1 MSSTKPSKLR
11 QRLLLLIG
19 LVLLLM
25 AATGVLTLRQLSS
38 VSQSVESLYK
48 DRLLPVEQL
57 RRVAQTFQTDLPM
70 MVGQLRD
77 GRLSLPLARQ
87 QLERAEQAARRS
99 WSDYLE
105 TYLVE
110 AEKRLIQRTEP
121 ELQRSHAAIARLR
134 LLLQQG
140 QLDSLTSAY
149 STDLRNETEPLL
161 SLLNELIDVQLQI
174 GRREAEDS
182 NKAFGEAVLW
192 VSLMVLLTAALGL
205 ALAWSV
211 LQSHQQ
217 EQSES
222 LASEARLQRFYMAL
236 SQTNQ
241 LIVRKPESAQQL
253 YEALCRICVETGQAK
268 LAMVVEQVE
277 GGQYERTACFGPLE
291 RLMPGAP
298 KRWSADAPYALAALS
313 SEAIGTGE
321 HAISNRA
328 IAENRTAV
336 GGVIPPGVEA
346 MAAFPLRRNGQV
358 VGALSL
364 LAGELDFFDH
374 AMLTLLDEMAGDVS
388 FALDNLERD
397 RVLLES
403 LSKVQAERA
412 LFELLFNASSVS
424 AALIRIA
431 DGTVMEINEQLCRYY
446 GIARAELLGRRP
458 GDLGVG
464 MSEADRNR
472 LYGEI
477 KARGQ
482 VRNMEIALRSRDG
495 RQRRLLVSGDL
506 IDYRGEPCALASAV
520 DVTELRGEQQSRQ
533 SQQQ

>member
-1 MSSTKPSKLR
+1 MTPAKPSKLR
-11 QRLLLLIG
+11 RRLLLLIG

-25 AATGVLTLRQLSS
+25 GATGVITLSQLRT

-57 RRVAQTFQTDLPM
+57 RRVAQTFNTDMPAM
-70 MVGQLRD
+70 IGQLRD

-87 QLERAEQAARRS
+87 QLEKTEQAARRS
-99 WSDYLE
+99 WGDYLG

-110 AEKRLIQRTEP
+110 AEKRLIQRAEP
-121 ELQRSHAAIARLR
+121 ELKRSHAAVTRLR
-134 LLLQQG
+134 QLLQQG
-140 QLDSLTSAY
+140 NVEGLTPAF
-149 STDLRNETEPLL
+149 STELRSETEPLL
-161 SLLNELIDVQLQI
+161 SILNELIDVQLQV

-182 NKAFGEAVLW
+182 SAAFREAVLW
-192 VSLMVLLTAALGL
+192 VSLMVLLTAALGM

-211 LQSHQQ
+211 LQSHQ
-217 EQSES
+217 EAQSES
-222 LASEARLQRFYMAL
+222 QARQARLQRFYMAL

-241 LIVRKPESAQQL
+241 LIVRQPDSEHQL
-253 YEALCRICVETGQAK
+253 FEALCRICVETGHAK
-268 LAMVVEQVE
+268 LAMIVQVVE
-277 GGQYERTACFGPLE
+277 GGQCERAASFGPIE

-298 KRWSADAPYALAALS
+298 KRWNADAPYAQAALS
-313 SEAIGTGE
+313 SEAIRTGQ

-328 IAENRTAV
+328 IAESRAAA

-364 LAGELDFFDH
+364 LAGELDFFD
-374 AMLTLLDEMAGDVS
+374 ASMKALLDEMAGDVS
-388 FALDNLERD
+388 FALDNLARERALQD
-397 RVLLES
+397 S
-403 LSKVQAERA
+403 LTKAEAERA
-412 LFELLFNASSVS
+412 LFELLFNSSSVS

-446 GIARAELLGRRP
+446 GHSRAELLGRRP

-464 MSEADRNR
+464 MVEADRNR

-477 KARGQ
+477 KAKGR
-482 VRNMEIALRSRDG
+482 VRNMEIVLRSRDG
-495 RQRRLLVSGDL
+495 RQRRLLISGDL
-506 IDYRGEPCALASAV
+506 IEYRGEACALASAV
-520 DVTELRGEQQSRQ
+520 DITELQSIQQ